1 MKIIVGE
8 IDGRDVLATAEEG
21 WSLTETVDV
30 NQTWV
35 QTKVDFES
43 AC

>member
-1 MKIIVGE
+1 MKIIMGE

-21 WSLTETVDV
+21 LSLTEIVDV
-30 NQTWV
+30 NQTRV
-35 QTKVDFES
+35 QTQGDFES

>member
-1 MKIIVGE
+1 MKMVLGE

-21 WSLTETVDV
+21 WGWTEIVDV
-30 NQTWV
+30 NQTWS
-35 QTKVDFES
+35 QTKADFES